1 MVNNMG
7 IDPDEWFE
15 LPPRPEEE
23 VADYITDEYAPCDV
37 EYPDESDEIE
47 ASKKKEPDDIH
58 EVMYQMA
65 TKNGGSWLGGSEN
78 LGCSENLTRS

>member
-1 MVNNMG
+1 MINNMG
-7 IDPDEWFE
+7 VDPDEWFE
-15 LPPRPEEE
+15 MPPRPEEE
-23 VADYITDEYAPCDV
+23 VAEYITDEYAPCDV

-58 EVMYQMA
+58 EVMFQMA

-78 LGCSENLTRS
+78 LGGSEVIQK